1 MTARLPWQPP
11 ERRRE
16 DKAAGRREWAAS
28 RAWRQ
33 RVCSGAPAP
42 APPRP
47 GPRAAAAAAANSS
60 PVRDHSGGH
69 GRNGHSCENKTEGK
83 KGESSQ
89 LRQMCREDLETRPR
103 RAGSSRSPP
112 PPPPPRGITQGWKPR
127 WLGPR
132 PASDYRAWPGHGGG
146 SGGPVAG
153 PGLLRRGSVALSGG
167 RPGGELGRPVPP
179 PPPEALHTFPP
190 PTGPALPAAGRVLQ
204 LGTFEL
210 QGSPMKMHI
219 DTN

>member
-47 GPRAAAAAAANSS
+47 GPRAAAAATAANSS

-69 GRNGHSCENKTEGK
+69 GRNGHSCENKTGGK
-83 KGESSQ
+83 KGERSQ
-89 LRQMCREDLETRPR
+89 LRQMCREDLEDPPPAPADP
-103 RAGSSRSPP
+103 AGSSRPP
-112 PPPPPRGITQGWKPR
+112 LHHAGIAKAA
-127 WLGPR
+127 R
-132 PASDYRAWPGHGGG
+132 PAQPGAASDYCEELVALGAGGG
-146 SGGPVAG
+146 AWGGDRGREPWNQGGGTSRAG
-153 PGLLRRGSVALSGG
+153 VCL
-167 RPGGELGRPVPP
+167 
-179 PPPEALHTFPP
+179 
-190 PTGPALPAAGRVLQ
+190 
-204 LGTFEL
+204 
-210 QGSPMKMHI
+210 
-219 DTN
+219 